1 MSSNNK
7 PLHADKKPSRRL
19 ILNAGIAALATA
31 GSGSSTPQPEN
42 SRGVRVLFLVG
53 DYHHNGAM
61 QEYAWRNL
69 LKSTGWRLMFA
80 QAPSFIT
87 PEVMAGA
94 RLFFFFPFAP
104 DAPPTNTTLLS

>member
-1 MSSNNK
+1 MSSNNR

-19 ILNAGIAALATA
+19 LLNAGIATLAAA

-80 QAPSFIT
+80 QAPGFINPQGMT
-87 PEVMAGA
+87 GAGLYDLWLYA
-94 RLFFFFPFAP
+94 TRRQ
-104 DAPPTNTTLLS
+104 S